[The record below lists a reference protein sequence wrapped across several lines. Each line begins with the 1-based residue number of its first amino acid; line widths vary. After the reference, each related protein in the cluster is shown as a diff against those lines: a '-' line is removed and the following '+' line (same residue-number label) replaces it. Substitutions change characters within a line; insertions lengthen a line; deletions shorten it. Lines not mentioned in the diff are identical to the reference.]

1 MKNESIDEIFE
12 GIDLNNEELLKE
24 AEEVD
29 NFKVDDKNQLKSKTQ
44 DSNQDSISSEYF
56 YDLSY
61 QIKNDPDYMHIK
73 DLIANRHYDRFYNDD
88 LKEKYELKKGIFS
101 KINNYRYNEKTSEAV
116 IDIVNTLNDLKDNKL
131 FIGDY
136 LPYKSLMEFYTRTG
150 HHDEALMEISDFLKS
165 DIYVN
170 EIVLSAFKYYSEYLH
185 ERLDLKNEMNL
196 ESYSGNLLCRYPL
209 CDQIF
214 YQRNTYYSIS
224 DEKYEFNQSLI
235 FLLDKAINSKY
246 LESAIMFFA
255 NLIDCE
261 ILYFKALGYSMLGY
275 FCARMNSSDKFHEY
289 YKNALE
295 LKKQQ
300 GNILEEDF
308 DRIFSCEQIEID
320 LEHGSMQTVEDQF
333 NELFSGEFRRK

>member
-1 MKNESIDEIFE
+1 MKNKSIDDIFE
-12 GIDLNNEELLKE
+12 GIDLNDEELLKE

-29 NFKVDDKNQLKSKTQ
+29 NFKVDDVNQLKDSK
-44 DSNQDSISSEYF
+44 NIISAEYF

-73 DLIANRHYDRFYNDD
+73 DLIANRNYDRFYNND
-88 LKEKYELKKGIFS
+88 LKEKYDLKKMIFS
-101 KINNYRYNEKTSEAV
+101 KINNYRYHEKTSEAV
-116 IDIVNTLNDLKDNKL
+116 SDIVNTLNYLKDNEL

-150 HHDEALMEISDFLKS
+150 HHDEALMVINDFLKS
-165 DIYVN
+165 NIYVTDV
-170 EIVLSAFKYYSEYLH
+170 ILSAFKYYAEYLH
-185 ERLDLKNEMNL
+185 ERLDLNNEMDLDN
-196 ESYSGNLLCRYPL
+196 YFGNLLCRYPL

-246 LESAIMFFA
+246 LESEKAIMFFA

-275 FCARMNSSDKFHEY
+275 FCANMKSSEKFQKY
-289 YKNALE
+289 YMNALE

-300 GNILEEDF
+300 GNLLEDDF
-308 DRIFSCEQIEID
+308 DRIFSCDQIEID
-320 LEHGSMQTVEDQF
+320 LKHGSMQTVEDQF
-333 NELFSGEFRRK
+333 NELFSEEFRR

>member
-1 MKNESIDEIFE
+1 MMVMKNKSIDDIFE
-12 GIDLNNEELLKE
+12 GIDLNDEELLKE

-29 NFKVDDKNQLKSKTQ
+29 NFKVDDVNQLKDSK
-44 DSNQDSISSEYF
+44 NIISAEYF

-73 DLIANRHYDRFYNDD
+73 DLIANRNYDRFYNND
-88 LKEKYELKKGIFS
+88 LKEKYGMKKMIFS
-101 KINNYRYNEKTSEAV
+101 KINNYRYHEKTSEAV
-116 IDIVNTLNDLKDNKL
+116 SDIVNTLNYLKDNEL

-150 HHDEALMEISDFLKS
+150 HHDEALMVINDFLKS
-165 DIYVN
+165 DIYVTDV
-170 EIVLSAFKYYSEYLH
+170 ILSAFKYYAEYLH
-185 ERLDLKNEMNL
+185 ERLDLNNEMDLDN
-196 ESYSGNLLCRYPL
+196 YTGNLLCRYPL

-246 LESAIMFFA
+246 LESEKAIMFFA

-275 FCARMNSSDKFHEY
+275 FCAKMKSSEKFQKY
-289 YKNALE
+289 YMNALK

-300 GNILEEDF
+300 GNILEDDF
-308 DRIFSCEQIEID
+308 DRIFSCNQIEID

-333 NELFSGEFRRK
+333 NELFSDEFRRK